1 MNLQL
6 NSKNKLKG
14 SKREKRA
21 VMDIVRIQAYRKLMI
36 VSTRMVAVKME
47 KLMDLRSILRPDWTE
62 HVKDCM
68 GRGWQIEW

>member
-1 MNLQL
+1 
-6 NSKNKLKG
+6 
-14 SKREKRA
+14 
-21 VMDIVRIQAYRKLMI
+21 MDIVRIQAYRKLMI